1 MRDLIKK
8 ILREELTPSVKR
20 RIDFN
25 NIDSIIKKN
34 RIGSFQKEEPTEL
47 NMAVTRTIN
56 KAMYDI
62 MPNGFEDDDT
72 KYYKIWDEIKEYLN
86 DNYGEELRQY
96 FEKRRRDV
104 EDEEKNAPGVRYI
117 FVKHDKP
124 YYVSGWSGFADGFD
138 SFDDMITKYG
148 SIIDVDWDEIK
159 KKLDN
164 INDYP
169 VPTYTDTMNS
179 RPLRISSIGDK
190 GNDWGYNFS
199 IIKQIPNK

>member
-25 NIDSIIKKN
+25 NIDSIIKKH

-47 NMAVTRTIN
+47 GMATNRTIH

-62 MPNGFEDDDT
+62 MPREFEDYGDDYH
-72 KYYKIWDEIKEYLN
+72 KVWDEIKQYLN

-96 FEKRRRDV
+96 FEKRQRDV
-104 EDEEKNAPGVRYI
+104 EDEEKNAPGVKYI

-124 YYVSGWSGFADGFD
+124 YYISGWS
-138 SFDDMITKYG
+138 
-148 SIIDVDWDEIK
+148 
-159 KKLDN
+159 
-164 INDYP
+164 
-169 VPTYTDTMNS
+169 
-179 RPLRISSIGDK
+179 
-190 GNDWGYNFS
+190 
-199 IIKQIPNK
+199 